1 MTEGRVRGH
10 KVVVVDCCKN
20 YHKTETGGMGFV
32 RI

>member
-1 MTEGRVRGH
+1 MTEGRDRGH

-20 YHKTETGGMGFV
+20 DHNTETGGMYFV